1 MLTKIIPLL
10 LLAALSSSVQALSL
24 SIPKL
29 AIDHAVS
36 SKFPKEK
43 FSVTLE
49 SPTTKFI
56 KETQKIELCGKWSTK
71 LPQKT
76 GDFCIDFRPVWNKT
90 KGDVEIS
97 KVNILK
103 LTMEEDKN
111 IPKAV
116 ETTLNNSLLFL
127 LDGTSVYHAPD
138 MIGKRMNNIEV
149 QVSSFQLVF

>member
-103 LTMEEDKN
+103 LTMGEDKN

>member
-1 MLTKIIPLL
+1 MRTKIITLL
-10 LLAALSSSVQALSL
+10 LLSALSSGAQALSL
-24 SIPKL
+24 SIPKM

-36 SKFPKEK
+36 AKFPKEK

-49 SPTTKFI
+49 SPSTKFI

-76 GDFCIDFRPVWNKT
+76 GNFCIDFRPVWNKT

-103 LTMEEDKN
+103 LTMGEEKSL
-111 IPKAV
+111 PKAV
-116 ETTLNNSLLFL
+116 ETTLNNSLLLL

-138 MIGKRMNNIEV
+138 MIGKRMDNIEV
-149 QVSSFQLVF
+149 QESSFKLFF